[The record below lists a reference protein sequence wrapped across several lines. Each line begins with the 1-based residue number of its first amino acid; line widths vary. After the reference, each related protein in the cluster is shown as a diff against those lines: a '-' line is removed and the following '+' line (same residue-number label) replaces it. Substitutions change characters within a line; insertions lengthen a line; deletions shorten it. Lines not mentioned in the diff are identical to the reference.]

1 MQSVG
6 VPSPADGRGRV
17 IDWDKLRVFHAVAEA
32 GSFTHA
38 GDTLNLSQSEIG
50 DRLGVSQMQVSRL
63 LRRALGLLRSRLTGA
78 VPAPEASPVRR
89 GAGG

>member
-32 GSFTHA
+32 GERVT
-38 GDTLNLSQSEIG
+38 GITVDTDHGAWITGGEMVKFLYFFSLPFSG
-50 DRLGVSQMQVSRL
+50 RL
-63 LRRALGLLRSRLTGA
+63 LK
-78 VPAPEASPVRR
+78 
-89 GAGG
+89 